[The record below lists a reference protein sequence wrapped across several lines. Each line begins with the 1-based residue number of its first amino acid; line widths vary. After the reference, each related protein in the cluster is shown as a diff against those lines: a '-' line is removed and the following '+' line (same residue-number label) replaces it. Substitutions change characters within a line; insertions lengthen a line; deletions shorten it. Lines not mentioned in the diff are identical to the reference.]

1 MGIQKKKKT
10 LKMGIISCEI
20 DKNYKM
26 DERGKC
32 KQQNYPTF
40 EIISMK

>member
-1 MGIQKKKKT
+1 
-10 LKMGIISCEI
+10 MGIISCEI

-32 KQQNYPTF
+32 KQNYPTF
-40 EIISMK
+40 EINSMK